1 MQAGFPETQII
12 CKSNILVTVH
22 RFQRHAVLQIF
33 YHLDGLNWGR
43 GVLVA
48 AQVDHHPGD
57 VAQER
62 DGDLGVDET
71 QQRLNNSKGND
82 VISQG
87 RAVTNN
93 VTYGGQNPNVG

>member
-1 MQAGFPETQII
+1 MDQHVEGGKNF
-12 CKSNILVTVH
+12 
-22 RFQRHAVLQIF
+22 
-33 YHLDGLNWGR
+33 LDGVLRGR

-87 RAVTNN
+87 RAVTND
-93 VTYGGQNPNVG
+93 VACKMKRM

>member
-1 MQAGFPETQII
+1 MDQHVEGGKNF
-12 CKSNILVTVH
+12 
-22 RFQRHAVLQIF
+22 
-33 YHLDGLNWGR
+33 LDGVLGR
-43 GVLVA
+43 GRVLVP
-48 AQVDHHPGD
+48 AQVDDHPGD
-57 VAQER
+57 IAQER

-93 VTYGGQNPNVG
+93 VACSGPKKSVKICLG